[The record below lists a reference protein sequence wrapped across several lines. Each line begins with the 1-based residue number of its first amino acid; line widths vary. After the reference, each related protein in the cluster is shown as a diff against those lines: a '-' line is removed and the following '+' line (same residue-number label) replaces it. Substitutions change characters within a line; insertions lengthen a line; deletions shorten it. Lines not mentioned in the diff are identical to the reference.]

1 MLTNETKRSTLYKT
15 LGDASR
21 GNPKLIKLAKHLKVS
36 VHMVQSVALGRRN
49 FSDKLAA
56 KVEAWCN
63 RG

>member
-1 MLTNETKRSTLYKT
+1 MSTNETKRSKLYT
-15 LGDASR
+15 SLGDASR
-21 GNPKLIKLAKHLKVS
+21 NNPRLIKLAKHLKVS

-56 KVEAWCN
+56 KADAWCN